1 MQATVSQ
8 LSSASAPLSDTQRV
22 KQLQELARSNPAA
35 ASQDAWS
42 LFQELQ
48 AGSNHYRLPGLFA
61 QGAAPQAPDG
71 DCEGIVMNL
80 YGSPWL
86 AGLDKM
92 VRLGQKLGGIGW
104 AGKTFDPKSGTGYNR
119 LTRSSLIP
127 ARITMPH
134 YSLRKQGR
142 ELLGFD
148 FHHRIEPSPITPHQE
163 VRAIT
168 YDDPQFKNPLV
179 MPRVRDEI
187 VEIAPDVYLGRALLK
202 VKHGWEVVGYF
213 GLRYPAKGGR

>member
-1 MQATVSQ
+1 MHATATQ
-8 LSSASAPLSDTQRV
+8 PLSTDAPLPDGQRIE
-22 KQLQELARSNPAA
+22 QLQALADSDLAA
-35 ASQDAWS
+35 ARADAWF

-48 AGSNHYRLPGLFA
+48 AGSEHYRLPGLFA
-61 QGAAPQAPDG
+61 RGTAPQAPDG

-80 YGSPWL
+80 YGSAWL

-104 AGKTFDPKSGTGYNR
+104 AGKTFDPKTGTGYNR

-127 ARITMPH
+127 AMITMPH
-134 YSLRKQGR
+134 YPLRKQGG

-148 FHHRIEPSPITPHQE
+148 FHHRVEKSPISPHQE

-168 YDDPQFKNPLV
+168 YDDPQFNNPLV

-187 VEIAPDVYLGRALLK
+187 VEIVQDVFLGRALLK

-213 GLRYPAKGGR
+213 GLRYPAKGDL